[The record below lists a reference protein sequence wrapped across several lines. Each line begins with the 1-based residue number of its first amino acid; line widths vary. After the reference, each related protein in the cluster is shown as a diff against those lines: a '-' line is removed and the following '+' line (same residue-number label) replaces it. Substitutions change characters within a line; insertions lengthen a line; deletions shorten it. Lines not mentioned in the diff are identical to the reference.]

1 MTKTP
6 ARRAVSLASTI
17 AISLAVVVAADHGL
31 RRTPSAEASTARHLA
46 LESSIPEADARVG
59 AELEEV
65 RLFFTQPPQLSGTS
79 IRIADGAEQL
89 MEATEAAA
97 DAGDPSEIFVRLRGQ
112 LRSGSYTVHWRA
124 LAQDGHA
131 ANGSFEFSVA
141 TE

>member
-1 MTKTP
+1 MTDIRS
-6 ARRAVSLASTI
+6 RRTTALASTI
-17 AISLAVVVAADHGL
+17 ALSLAVVLGAGRAL
-31 RRTPSAEASTARHLA
+31 TYTPSAEASTARHLA

-59 AELEEV
+59 AGLGEV

-79 IRIADGAEQL
+79 IRVADGAEQL
-89 MEATEAAA
+89 MEATEAVAVA
-97 DAGDPSEIFVRLRGQ
+97 DDPSEIFVRLRGQ
-112 LRSGSYTVHWRA
+112 LRPGSYTVYWRA